1 MPRASPFTAH
11 RSGLGKTV
19 SWSMRPGKPCSPVWK
34 LAGSVVR
41 AAISTTS
48 VPAEKARPVPVS
60 TTTATSGELAASMS
74 AWVAA
79 SYSASLN
86 ALRASGRL
94 RVSTRTRPS
103 SRTSIT
109 GSRAPAGA
117 DGERLVAAHE
127 VGGAG
132 GRFGDVDQ
140 LEVGQLLEQLLEQ
153 HAQLEA
159 GQAGA
164 QAEVGTEAERHVLVR
179 RAADVERR
187 SVGEHVLV
195 AVGRRVE
202 EEQLLALRD
211 HLTAELGVGHGGA
224 GHVLDGAD
232 PPQHLLDG
240 GVEQAAVGDQR
251 LPPLAL
257 AQQLVRTARDHV
269 ARGLVAADEDQ
280 ERLHHDLGVVE
291 AVAVDLGGGE

>member
-1 MPRASPFTAH
+1 MPRARPFTAH
-11 RSGLGKTV
+11 SSGLGKTV
-19 SWSMRPGKPCSPVWK
+19 SWSMRPGKPCSPVSK

-74 AWVAA
+74 ACVAA

-94 RVSTRTRPS
+94 SVSTRTRPS

-109 GSRAPAGA
+109 GSCAPARA
-117 DGERLVAAHE
+117 HGEGLVAAHE

-132 GRFGDVDQ
+132 GRFGGVNQ
-140 LEVGQLLEQLLEQ
+140 LGVGQLLEQLLEQ

-164 QAEVGTEAERHVLVR
+164 QAEVGAEPERHVLVR

-187 SVGEHVLV
+187 RVGEHGLV

-202 EEQLLALRD
+202 EQQLLALRD
-211 HLTAELGVGHGGA
+211 HLTAQLGVGHGGA

-240 GVEQAAVGDQR
+240 GAEQAAVGDQR
-251 LPPLAL
+251 LPPIAF
-257 AQQLVRTARDHV
+257 AQQLIRAAGDHV
-269 ARGLVAADEDQ
+269 ARRLVAPDEDE
-280 ERLHHDLGVVE
+280 ERLHHDLLVAK
-291 AVAVDLGGGE
+291 AV